1 MKMYVPEIGDHV
13 VLTEDWNFILHPESR
28 NQDLGKFFGY
38 SQHWEGWINDEALPP
53 MRDFDYKVNYPNYDD
68 YRNTYRGNDTYNSF
82 QDLTR
87 QAEQNCPEY
96 VKYWADQEEWN
107 TKAEA
112 LFIPELKVTLPA
124 GTVLAID
131 RIYIRKGSSD
141 YSSITFYAKTLGT
154 IIRKDRWS
162 SGKEK
167 KKSALRFWAK
177 LDDCNNIVF
186 EKTDKIK

>member
-1 MKMYVPEIGDHV
+1 MKMYVPEIGDHI
-13 VLTEDWNFILHPESR
+13 VLTEDWNFVLHPEGR

-38 SQHWEGWINDEALPP
+38 SQNWEGWINDEVLPP
-53 MRDFDYKVNYPNYDD
+53 MRNFDYEVNYPKWEE
-68 YRNTYRGNDTYNSF
+68 YRGNGRYDEF
-82 QDLTR
+82 QKL
-87 QAEQNCPEY
+87 QKEAEENCPEF
-96 VKYWADQEEWN
+96 VKYWADQEAWN
-107 TKAEA
+107 EKAKA

-124 GTVLAID
+124 STVLAID

-141 YSSITFYAKTLGT
+141 YSSITFYAKNLGT
-154 IIRKDRWS
+154 IVRKDRWS

-186 EKTDKIK
+186 NKTEKIK